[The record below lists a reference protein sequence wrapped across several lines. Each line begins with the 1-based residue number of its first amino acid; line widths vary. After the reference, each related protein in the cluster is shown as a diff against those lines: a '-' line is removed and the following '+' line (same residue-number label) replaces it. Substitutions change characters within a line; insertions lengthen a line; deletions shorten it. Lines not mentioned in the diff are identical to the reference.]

1 METRLPIGF
10 ILILLVPF
18 IILGSMMIFLC
29 LSFKVDEDRELTA
42 AEVMSKID
50 ESLSEPVKH
59 EPTEATSTV
68 NLKYH
73 LNSGSIEPGVDL
85 NKNLRMNLM
94 SGDIEFGTTLGNGM
108 WMKF

>member
-1 METRLPIGF
+1 MSKTYVPIGF
-10 ILILLVPF
+10 IFILVPF
-18 IILGSMMIFLC
+18 VLLGSIMIFLC
-29 LSFKVDEDRELTA
+29 LSFKADEDLKLTPA
-42 AEVMSKID
+42 AVTRKLDDSQ
-50 ESLSEPVKH
+50 SEPVKH

-94 SGDIEFGTTLGNGM
+94 TGDIEFGTTIGNGM